1 MNGIEKIIARING
14 DAQGEIDATL
24 SEARAQAAEITARFE
39 AQARAEADEI
49 LARGAKLASEREERL
64 VSVAQL
70 ECRKATLAAKQEVI
84 EEAFE
89 LAMKKLLELPQD
101 KYVTLLGNLA
111 ARASVTGKEE
121 LSFGARD
128 AGIVAK
134 AVAGAA
140 NNVKPGLA
148 LTATDRVC
156 PINGGF
162 ILSSGSVEV
171 NCSFETLMRLQRSEI
186 TGEVSG
192 VLFR

>member
-1 MNGIEKIIARING
+1 MNGIEKIIARISG
-14 DAQGEIDATL
+14 DAQGEVDAIL
-24 SEARAQAAEITARFE
+24 SEARAQAAEVKARFE
-39 AQARAEADEI
+39 AQARAEADDI
-49 LARGAKLASEREERL
+49 LARGKKLAAEREERL

-84 EEAFE
+84 EEAFA

-111 ARASVTGKEE
+111 AKASVTGQEE
-121 LSFGARD
+121 LSFSARD

-140 NNVKPGLA
+140 NAKGGLS
-148 LTATDRVC
+148 LTATNRVC
-156 PINGGF
+156 PIQGGF
-162 ILSSGSVEV
+162 IMSNGSVEI
-171 NCSFETLMRLQRSEI
+171 NCSFETLMRLERSEI

-192 VLFR
+192 VLFQ